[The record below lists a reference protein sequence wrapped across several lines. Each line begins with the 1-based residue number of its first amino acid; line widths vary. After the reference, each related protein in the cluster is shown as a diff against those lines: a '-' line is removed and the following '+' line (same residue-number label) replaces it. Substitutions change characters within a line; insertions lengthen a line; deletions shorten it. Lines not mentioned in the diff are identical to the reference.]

1 MLIPLV
7 FAIGVLFVLLG
18 VTKSVGFQEEE
29 LKKALSFG
37 FFAYGFLH
45 LILAL
50 FLLTAPIPFGQVV
63 SSNVSDGF
71 NVSYTY
77 VNVTANQSVDC
88 NLTCIKE
95 VPVLVTST
103 QVRFHEQYFEYS
115 HEGEGAVNLLLVCDA
130 LVLLVYLFLFVLNV
144 LKQLLERRGN
154 EKE

>member
-7 FAIGVLFVLLG
+7 FAVGVLFILLG

-29 LKKALSFG
+29 LKNALSFG

-63 SSNVSDGF
+63 SSNVTDGF
-71 NVSYTY
+71 NVTYTY

-88 NLTCIKE
+88 TQSCIKE
-95 VPVLVTST
+95 IPVLVNST
-103 QVRFHEQYFEYS
+103 QLRFHSQYFEYS
-115 HEGEGAVNLLLVCDA
+115 HEGGGAINLLLICDA
-130 LVLLVYLFLFVLNV
+130 LVALIYLFLFVLNG
-144 LKQLLERRGN
+144 LKQLLERRKN